1 MAPKSS
7 NKNTV
12 KNIDKVD
19 VDLKFDK
26 DAITAED
33 GTRVVLRTWVNKDK
47 FPEFKDAYDNSQ
59 ENSSLSDSSE
69 VQFRVKTTIRY
80 YDPHEEIKKEKT
92 AFAFVE
98 MTTVYGGTEGI
109 KLFLKQQIME
119 SVYRWEDSGQEIVSM
134 EIQNL
139 YINRTSVIK
148 NYSFREMKMY
158 GAKFNYLG
166 YMANAGYND
175 NCCVP
180 KYIFNT
186 LHNPNETNPRKRI
199 AKLTMKNVIDDLGM
213 VTEDEGC
220 SIAQIANL
228 CNKRKVIYYAL
239 NFKYKLFETN
249 KDNVPKTNLP
259 RLVFICANN
268 HLYPI
273 TDEEKRET
281 IFKTYSNTGGQI
293 KKYKTQQKFEH
304 KKSNGTEEQIYVF
317 QEGMSIYGL
326 LEHVKNKYEEDK
338 ESKYRIIITQRG
350 VCNELFYEEI
360 TRFGNIHNGYVKMNK
375 NNQITGF
382 KWQDDI
388 TIDENENYNDVKLT
402 MQELNADII
411 KEEDKYK
418 YTGQSIHSLAY
429 AYYTNNYDRQIVS
442 KCSPQVHDIL
452 TSKLSMNS
460 PLIEFYTDKADIA
473 FDVNKQYTNIL
484 MNCDEFGWAVYMP
497 TDQVEEYDG
506 TIDTGRYYIETSE
519 CFALEGNGWYCD
531 SVIKKALQF
540 KLITEEDIKYQ
551 LKSSMCLKPDHFKQ
565 FVLDVYEKFECPKQA
580 INGFIGLLGKSKT
593 TTHQHYFESDYN
605 VVANELI
612 HNDDDIHIRGI
623 FKENNDTV
631 SVNMLN
637 LNNDDLQKLI
647 QEAEDNKQEPM
658 IYQLTR
664 NKVIPKWENTL
675 PIHRKIY
682 DIARMQM
689 YEIDLEIQQLN
700 PNCYRAGVKVDCLAY
715 NNITTLP
722 QTSTSWGHIK
732 KCDVPTI
739 HACTINQPSRIRT
752 ETYKLTDDTWK
763 NIIWNTNDGYFNDE
777 NLKMDNNLPSYIEQ
791 SCLFLGMAGTGKSKI
806 LQEAQRIL
814 TKNEAFRLFKTSCPT
829 HKACKIV
836 NGETLHRLF
845 NVNPMDY
852 SFEYGKVL
860 SLKQSG
866 IKYIFIDEIS
876 MIQEQM
882 WNIIAHVKKLFGF
895 IFCGFGDFKQ
905 LKPVN
910 EEHIDFL
917 NSWIVKFV
925 FNNNLCELTEVHRFN
940 ESKLLQD
947 AHTCANGGSIEFSDY
962 THDEHDLC
970 ICWTNQAVDALN
982 QKWNK
987 HYAKGKQIEVIGHK
1001 QSKFILH
1008 KDLRIMAYTNN
1019 KQFYNSEDFIVK
1031 TFNEETMTLIND
1043 TDNSEITVDLK
1054 LTKCFKPMYA
1064 ITAHKAQ
1071 GATFNKP
1078 YSIYEYKRMKHDMLY
1093 VCLTRTSK
1101 QEYVNFCDIQ
1111 YLKPYTGYIY
1121 RYSYNNVSYIG
1132 CTIDIEKRKNQH
1144 KENNTNKFG
1153 RAIKQFGYKNFKF
1166 EILETVKFSEKEE
1179 LYDIEDLYIS
1189 KYDSIKNGYNTRRNY
1204 KDEL

>member
-1 MAPKSS
+1 MAQSS

-19 VDLKFDK
+19 VDLKFD
-26 DAITAED
+26 DDED
-33 GTRVVLRTWVNKDK
+33 RTWVNKDK
-47 FPEFKDAYDNSQ
+47 FPEFNDAYNNSQ

-69 VQFRVKTTIRY
+69 VQFKVKTTVQFVS
-80 YDPHEEIKKEKT
+80 DNGTKKQTTKT
-92 AFAFVE
+92 AFVD
-98 MTTVYGGTEGI
+98 MTTVYGGTDDI
-109 KLFLKQQIME
+109 KLYLKQQIME
-119 SVYRWEDSGQEIVSM
+119 SVYRWEDSGHEIISM
-134 EIQNL
+134 EILGL
-139 YINRTSVIK
+139 YINRKKAIK
-148 NYSFREMKMY
+148 DYSFRTMKMY

-186 LHNPNETNPRKRI
+186 LHNPNETNPRKRL

-249 KDNVPKTNLP
+249 KDNVQHPNLP

-273 TDEEKRET
+273 TDEEQRET
-281 IFKTYSNTGGQI
+281 IFKTYSNTGGKI

-326 LEHVKNKYEEDK
+326 LEHVKNKYEEDR

-360 TRFGNIHNGYVKMNK
+360 TRLGNIHNGYVKMNK

-388 TIDENENYNDVKLT
+388 IIDENENYNDVKLT
-402 MQELNADII
+402 MEKLNSVII

-565 FVLDVYEKFECPKQA
+565 FVLDVYEKFGCPKQA

-637 LNNDDLQKLI
+637 SNNDDLQKLI
-647 QEAEDNKQEPM
+647 QEAENNKQEPM

-700 PNCYRAGVKVDCLAY
+700 PNCYRAGIKADCLAY
-715 NNITTLP
+715 NNITTMP
-722 QTSTSWGHIK
+722 HTSTSWGHIK

-752 ETYKLTDDTWK
+752 ETYKLTDDTWN
-763 NIIWNTNDGYFNDE
+763 NIIWNTNDGYINDE
-777 NLKMDNNLPSYIEQ
+777 NLKMDNNLPSYVEQ

-814 TKNEAFRLFKTSCPT
+814 SKNEAFRLFKTACPT

-845 NVNPMDY
+845 NVNPIDY
-852 SFEYGKVL
+852 
-860 SLKQSG
+860 
-866 IKYIFIDEIS
+866 
-876 MIQEQM
+876 
-882 WNIIAHVKKLFGF
+882 
-895 IFCGFGDFKQ
+895 
-905 LKPVN
+905 
-910 EEHIDFL
+910 
-917 NSWIVKFV
+917 
-925 FNNNLCELTEVHRFN
+925 
-940 ESKLLQD
+940 
-947 AHTCANGGSIEFSDY
+947 
-962 THDEHDLC
+962 
-970 ICWTNQAVDALN
+970 
-982 QKWNK
+982 
-987 HYAKGKQIEVIGHK
+987 
-1001 QSKFILH
+1001 
-1008 KDLRIMAYTNN
+1008 
-1019 KQFYNSEDFIVK
+1019 
-1031 TFNEETMTLIND
+1031 
-1043 TDNSEITVDLK
+1043 
-1054 LTKCFKPMYA
+1054 
-1064 ITAHKAQ
+1064 
-1071 GATFNKP
+1071 
-1078 YSIYEYKRMKHDMLY
+1078 
-1093 VCLTRTSK
+1093 
-1101 QEYVNFCDIQ
+1101 
-1111 YLKPYTGYIY
+1111 
-1121 RYSYNNVSYIG
+1121 
-1132 CTIDIEKRKNQH
+1132 
-1144 KENNTNKFG
+1144 
-1153 RAIKQFGYKNFKF
+1153 
-1166 EILETVKFSEKEE
+1166 
-1179 LYDIEDLYIS
+1179 
-1189 KYDSIKNGYNTRRNY
+1189 
-1204 KDEL
+1204 